1 VIFVLFFFIYR
12 VYVQVRGAR
21 PLHDQRPHDEA
32 ADETAAPTVLGLV
45 AASLNTQL
53 VHAYQT
59 TTQPG
64 AAAAFQD
71 ADANGDK
78 EEEGEGEEDEAAA
91 AAAAGEN
98 GNAAAGNTPV
108 AAATTAT
115 RGKVSFSALP
125 AERRTAA
132 ATASVTWGRTGGL
145 LTVVG
150 AKGSSLLVFT
160 LMRRDAGATKRND
173 FLCV

>member
-1 VIFVLFFFIYR
+1 
-12 VYVQVRGAR
+12 
-21 PLHDQRPHDEA
+21 LHDQRPHEEA
-32 ADETAAPTVLGLV
+32 ADETAARTVLGLV

-53 VHAYQT
+53 IHAYQT

-64 AAAAFQD
+64 AAGAFQD
-71 ADANGDK
+71 AHEEDDK
-78 EEEGEGEEDEAAA
+78 EEEGGEDEEKEENEAEEEEEEEEAA

-98 GNAAAGNTPV
+98 GHAAAGNTPA

-160 LMRRDAGATKRND
+160 LMRRDAGATKRDD
-173 FLCV
+173 FLPFFL

>member
-1 VIFVLFFFIYR
+1 
-12 VYVQVRGAR
+12 
-21 PLHDQRPHDEA
+21 LHDQRPHEEA

-64 AAAAFQD
+64 AAGAFQD
-71 ADANGDK
+71 AHEEDDK
-78 EEEGEGEEDEAAA
+78 EGEDEKNEAEEEEEEEAA

-98 GNAAAGNTPV
+98 GHAAAGNTPA

-160 LMRRDAGATKRND
+160 LMRRDAGATKRDD
-173 FLCV
+173 FLPFFKKKSLLVCLCLW